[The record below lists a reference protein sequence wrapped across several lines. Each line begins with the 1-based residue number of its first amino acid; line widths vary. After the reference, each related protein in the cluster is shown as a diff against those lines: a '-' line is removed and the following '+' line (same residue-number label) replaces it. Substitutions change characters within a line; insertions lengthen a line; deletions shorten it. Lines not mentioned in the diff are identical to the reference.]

1 MEYVHRAGKFESV
14 ECRMRRR
21 ATWTDFYFA
30 NEKTWG
36 CFDMED
42 EMEVVAAVLLC
53 LWPSRC
59 RQRRCVMHGKKG
71 AICQRRRFHFAF
83 TFKDCLPKE
92 NRQTASPEYRSYRI
106 GAQEEE
112 DRSKLSLG
120 THSSTLEQIFQLT
133 KYNCRPQW
141 NQKS

>member
-1 MEYVHRAGKFESV
+1 
-14 ECRMRRR
+14 
-21 ATWTDFYFA
+21 
-30 NEKTWG
+30 
-36 CFDMED
+36 MED

-53 LWPSRC
+53 LWRRPSRH
-59 RQRRCVMHGKKG
+59 RCVMHGKKG

-92 NRQTASPEYRSYRI
+92 NRQTASPEYRSYRR
-106 GAQEEE
+106 GAQEEEE

-133 KYNCRPQW
+133 E
-141 NQKS
+141 

>member
-1 MEYVHRAGKFESV
+1 
-14 ECRMRRR
+14 
-21 ATWTDFYFA
+21 
-30 NEKTWG
+30 
-36 CFDMED
+36 MED

-53 LWPSRC
+53 LWRWWWPSRC
-59 RQRRCVMHGKKG
+59 RQRCVMHGKKG

-92 NRQTASPEYRSYRI
+92 NRQTASPEYRSYRR
-106 GAQEEE
+106 GAHEEE

-133 KYNCRPQW
+133 KYNSRPQW